1 MKKSL
6 LIAVAAVMVTLGAN
20 AQVARVAQKT
30 MGYAYQN
37 DFKLENVMT
46 KEYQAPVSKKLTTR
60 RAASTID
67 GDYIL
72 NADNFEADFTA
83 STSFTVASQS
93 GTITLDMYDGAP
105 SFEYNV
111 VLNDFSVLLF
121 MVNMMLKRELLRF
134 PYRPF
139 SHTIHIKK
147 SLFLVVIVKEQII
160 LAMARRFT

>member
-111 VLNDFSVLLF
+111 VLNDFSICT
-121 MVNMMLKRELLRF
+121 MELLH
-134 PYRPF
+134 
-139 SHTIHIKK
+139 SSTM
-147 SLFLVVIVKEQII
+147 LF
-160 LAMARRFT
+160 